1 MDTTIQMRMAIPAR
15 IDRLPL
21 SREIWGIM
29 LLAGVAWLVE
39 SYDVGVIGS
48 VLPSLQKEFQ
58 LGAFSVGLLAIAST
72 LGIVIGV
79 IPAGWMADTIG
90 RKKILIIGTAWYSVF
105 SLLCGFAPTPV
116 ALVAL
121 RFMAGLGMGA
131 IFPIPYAMAA
141 ELTPR
146 HFRGAMTAILDS
158 FLSVGYFAAPL
169 IAFAVIPSMSQD
181 MGWRVLFYIGGFP
194 LLFVPALLKW
204 MPESPRWLEVKG
216 HIREADAIVSKL
228 EHDIE
233 RRTGGQLPPPQIE
246 AKGVTGN
253 LDSSAPLLL
262 PLPASNARRQGANR
276 STRPGGRYNQI
287 FERPYLKR
295 TVMMWVA
302 FSCILFIFYAI
313 QTYTP
318 TVLLQQGY
326 ASATAFLLTAI
337 IVVASIPGKYA
348 AAFAVERFGRK
359 ATLIWFTG
367 AAAVAAILFGFLHN
381 PMLSLS
387 CGIMLA
393 FFGIGVDPVIK
404 IYGAEQYPTRIRE
417 TGIGLFEGVG
427 RFFGGALA
435 PFIMA
440 FLLAGSGVP
449 GSYLFVALLA
459 LVGIGAVAWLGTETK
474 GRTIEHASEIQRP
487 GTANDLRKRP
497 ARNERSGEYV

>member
-1 MDTTIQMRMAIPAR
+1 VDTTIRTQVTIPAR
-15 IDRLPL
+15 IDRLPV

-48 VLPSLQKEFQ
+48 VLPSLQKEFH
-58 LGAFSVGLLAIAST
+58 LGAVSLGLLAIAST
-72 LGIVIGV
+72 LGIVISV

-105 SLLCGFAPTPV
+105 SLLCGFAPTPT
-116 ALVAL
+116 ALVLL
-121 RFMAGLGMGA
+121 RFASGLGMGA

-146 HFRGAMTAILDS
+146 HFRGAMTAVLDS
-158 FLSVGYFAAPL
+158 FLSVGYFVAPL

-181 MGWRVLFYIGGFP
+181 MGWRVLFYVGAFP
-194 LLFVPALLKW
+194 LVYVPVLLKW

-216 HIREADAIVSKL
+216 RTREADAIVSRL

-233 RRTGGQLPPPQIE
+233 RRTGEQLPTPQIADLE
-246 AKGVTGN
+246 ATSDTEGVINRPPTDG
-253 LDSSAPLLL
+253 AIVR
-262 PLPASNARRQGANR
+262 ARQK
-276 STRPGGRYNQI
+276 GRYIQI
-287 FERPYLKR
+287 FHRPFLKR
-295 TVMMWVA
+295 TVMMWIA

-318 TVLLQQGY
+318 TVLIQKGY
-326 ASATAFLLTAI
+326 GNATAFLLTTI
-337 IVVASIPGKYA
+337 IVIASVPGKYA

-359 ATLIWFTG
+359 ATLVCFTG
-367 AAAVAAILFGFLHN
+367 VAAVAAVLFGLSHN
-381 PMLSLS
+381 PMLSLA
-387 CGIMLA
+387 CGIVLA
-393 FFGIGVDPVIK
+393 FFGIGIDPVIK

-440 FLLAGSGVP
+440 FILARGSVP
-449 GSYLFVALLA
+449 VSYFFVALVA
-459 LVGIGAVAWLGTETK
+459 LVGIGTVALLGTETK
-474 GRTIEHASEIQRP
+474 GRSIDH
-487 GTANDLRKRP
+487 
-497 ARNERSGEYV
+497 V

>member
-1 MDTTIQMRMAIPAR
+1 MDITIRAQEAIPAR
-15 IDRLPL
+15 IDRLPV

-39 SYDVGVIGS
+39 SYDVGVIGN
-48 VLPSLQKEFQ
+48 VLPSLQKEFH

-72 LGIVIGV
+72 LGIVISV
-79 IPAGWMADTIG
+79 IPAGWLADTIG

-105 SLLCGFAPTPV
+105 SLLCGFAPTPT
-116 ALVAL
+116 ALVLL
-121 RFMAGLGMGA
+121 RFVSGLGMGA

-158 FLSVGYFAAPL
+158 FLSVGYFVAPL
-169 IAFAVIPSMSQD
+169 IAFALIPRLPQD
-181 MGWRVLFYIGGFP
+181 IGWRTLFYIGGFP

-216 HIREADAIVSKL
+216 RTREADAIVSKL

-233 RRTGGQLPPPQIE
+233 RRTGEQLPPPQIE
-246 AKGVTGN
+246 AKGVTGK
-253 LDSSAPLLL
+253 LDSSA
-262 PLPASNARRQGANR
+262 QR
-276 STRPGGRYNQI
+276 STRPGGRYHQI

-318 TVLLQQGY
+318 TVLIQQGY

-359 ATLIWFTG
+359 ATLTWFTG
-367 AAAVAAILFGFLHN
+367 AAAVAAILFGLVHN
-381 PMLSLS
+381 PVLSLS

-440 FLLAGSGVP
+440 FLLTGIGVP

-459 LVGIGAVAWLGTETK
+459 LVGVGAVAWLGTETK
-474 GRTIEHASEIQRP
+474 GRSIEHASEIQRP

>member
-1 MDTTIQMRMAIPAR
+1 VDTTIQTRMTIPAR

-39 SYDVGVIGS
+39 SYDVGVIGN

-58 LGAFSVGLLAIAST
+58 LGALSVGLLAIAST
-72 LGIVIGV
+72 LGIVISV
-79 IPAGWMADTIG
+79 IPAGWLADTIG
-90 RKKILIIGTAWYSVF
+90 RKKILITGTAWYAVF
-105 SLLCGFAPTPV
+105 SLLCGFAPTPA
-116 ALVAL
+116 ALVVL
-121 RFMAGLGMGA
+121 RFVAGLGMGA

-169 IAFAVIPSMSQD
+169 IAFALIPRLPQD
-181 MGWRVLFYIGGFP
+181 LGWRTLFYIGGFP

-216 HIREADAIVSKL
+216 RTREADAIVSRL

-233 RRTGGQLPPPQIE
+233 RRTGGKLPPPQME
-246 AKGVTGN
+246 AKSVTGN
-253 LDSSAPLLL
+253 LDS
-262 PLPASNARRQGANR
+262 GAVVR
-276 STRPGGRYNQI
+276 TRPGSRYQQLL
-287 FERPYLKR
+287 ERPYLKR

-318 TVLLQQGY
+318 TVLIQQGY
-326 ASATAFLLTAI
+326 GNATAFLLTAI

-359 ATLIWFTG
+359 ATLICFTG
-367 AAAVAAILFGFLHN
+367 AAAGAAILFGVLHN

-387 CGIMLA
+387 CGIILA

-440 FLLAGSGVP
+440 FLLTGIGVA

-459 LVGIGAVAWLGTETK
+459 LVGIGAVALLGTETK

-487 GTANDLRKRP
+487 GKANDLRKRP
-497 ARNERSGEYV
+497 ASNERSGQHV

>member
-1 MDTTIQMRMAIPAR
+1 VDTTIRTRVAIPAR
-15 IDRLPL
+15 IDRLPV

-48 VLPSLQKEFQ
+48 VLPSLQSEFH
-58 LGAFSVGLLAIAST
+58 LGTFSVGLLAIAST
-72 LGIVIGV
+72 LGIVISV

-105 SLLCGFAPTPV
+105 SLLYGFAPTPT
-116 ALVAL
+116 ALVLL
-121 RFMAGLGMGA
+121 RFASGLGMGA

-146 HFRGAMTAILDS
+146 HFRGAMTAVLDS

-169 IAFAVIPSMSQD
+169 VAFALIPRLPQD
-181 MGWRVLFYIGGFP
+181 IGWRTLFYIGTFP
-194 LLFVPALLKW
+194 LVYVPVLLKW
-204 MPESPRWLEVKG
+204 MPESPRWLEING
-216 HIREADAIVSKL
+216 RTREADAIVSRL

-233 RRTGGQLPPPQIE
+233 RRTGEQLPPPQFE
-246 AKGVTGN
+246 AKSDTVN
-253 LDSSAPLLL
+253 LDG
-262 PLPASNARRQGANR
+262 GANR
-276 STRPGGRYNQI
+276 SASQRSRYNQI
-287 FERPYLKR
+287 FHRPFLKR
-295 TVMMWVA
+295 TVMMWIA
-302 FSCILFIFYAI
+302 FSSILFIFYAI

-318 TVLLQQGY
+318 TVLIQKGY
-326 ASATAFLLTAI
+326 GNATAFLLTTI
-337 IVVASIPGKYA
+337 IVIASIPGKYA

-359 ATLIWFTG
+359 ATLTWFTG
-367 AAAVAAILFGFLHN
+367 TAVVAAVLFGLSYN
-381 PMLSLS
+381 PVLSLS
-387 CGIMLA
+387 CGIVLA

-440 FLLAGSGVP
+440 FILARGGVSV
-449 GSYLFVALLA
+449 SYFFVALLA
-459 LVGIGAVAWLGTETK
+459 LVGISAVALLGTETK
-474 GRTIEHASEIQRP
+474 GRTIDH
-487 GTANDLRKRP
+487 
-497 ARNERSGEYV
+497 V